1 MISTNQHLTSS
12 TTNSFIGMNEAITL
26 KKLITNQSIKI
37 ENLDVYIEDQ
47 HILKDINLTIP
58 EKSITCII
66 GPSGCGKSTFLKTLN
81 RMHDESPE
89 VKISGKVFVDDENI
103 YGPHVNVIDTRKKM
117 GLLAQRPCPLPMSI
131 FENVAYGPRIHGI
144 KRRKAVNQ
152 TVIQY
157 LQYVGLWDEVRDRI
171 RTSATR
177 LSIGQQQRLCLARGL
192 AIEPEY
198 ILGDEATSALDPL
211 STKKIEELFV
221 KLKEKYTIIL
231 VTHTLRQA
239 KRIADHIIFMYMGK
253 IIEAGPTEEFFNNPK
268 KHLTKKK
275 KIKKQKLRN
284 LLSGH
289 SIEDQIM
296 KLQSLFPDKIIF
308 TTSLG
313 IEDQIITHKI
323 FKNNLK
329 IKIATL
335 DTGRLFPQ
343 TYEVLSNT
351 IIRYNKTIDV
361 CFPEYEAVE
370 KMMTEKGPFSFYK
383 SVENRKEC
391 CKLRKVVLLN
401 RALAGMK
408 CWISGI
414 RADQSDDRNQM
425 DWLEYDEVKKL
436 FKFYPL
442 FNWSFN
448 EVKNFIKENNV
459 PYNSL
464 HDKGYVSIGC
474 EPCTRAVKPG
484 ENFRSGRWWWENDGP
499 KECGLHIK

>member
-157 LQYVGLWDEVRDRI
+157 LQYVGLWDEVRDRV

-198 ILGDEATSALDPL
+198 ILGDEATSSLDPL

-253 IIEAGPTEEFFNNPK
+253 IIEAGPTEVFFNNPK
-268 KHLTKKK
+268 KQLTKDY
-275 KIKKQKLRN
+275 
-284 LLSGH
+284 LSG
-289 SIEDQIM
+289 S
-296 KLQSLFPDKIIF
+296 
-308 TTSLG
+308 
-313 IEDQIITHKI
+313 
-323 FKNNLK
+323 
-329 IKIATL
+329 
-335 DTGRLFPQ
+335 
-343 TYEVLSNT
+343 
-351 IIRYNKTIDV
+351 
-361 CFPEYEAVE
+361 
-370 KMMTEKGPFSFYK
+370 FS
-383 SVENRKEC
+383 
-391 CKLRKVVLLN
+391 
-401 RALAGMK
+401 
-408 CWISGI
+408 
-414 RADQSDDRNQM
+414 
-425 DWLEYDEVKKL
+425 
-436 FKFYPL
+436 
-442 FNWSFN
+442 
-448 EVKNFIKENNV
+448 
-459 PYNSL
+459 
-464 HDKGYVSIGC
+464 
-474 EPCTRAVKPG
+474 
-484 ENFRSGRWWWENDGP
+484 
-499 KECGLHIK
+499 